1 METKAVSSLNVDRG
15 IARSVVD
22 VAFFFGLTKSRKVVP
37 SHSTPKGKETI
48 VCECGQ
54 QAVLRTVK
62 KNGPTK
68 GKTFYNCSKPVG
80 SQCKFY
86 KWADEPSGAEDS
98 HTHLS
103 GAGRKRAAPS
113 DGDCKQS
120 GYPKR
125 PHPLTKRN

>member
-1 METKAVSSLNVDRG
+1 MHVHLHIGFNVSQWCAPFR
-15 IARSVVD
+15 
-22 VAFFFGLTKSRKVVP
+22 
-37 SHSTPKGKETI
+37 
-48 VCECGQ
+48 
-54 QAVLRTVK
+54 RTVK

-68 GKTFYNCSKPVG
+68 GRPFYNCSKPVG

-113 DGDCKQS
+113 DSDCKQS

-125 PHPLTKRN
+125 PRPLTKRN